1 VRTGRPRASQ
11 EAVKVEGG
19 YVFCDQFY
27 TSRQWQARERRREQ
41 WRGYKQ
47 RVRSDPD
54 KYAEH
59 VRRVRAFHQTEHG
72 KAMRKKVQQK
82 RYRRAVDEW
91 MDECHRK
98 YGALSD
104 DAIKLLI
111 LDHEVELRQMRTVL
125 RSRLMERAA

>member
-19 YVFCDQFY
+19 YVLGDQFY

-59 VRRVRAFHQTEHG
+59 RERVRAYQQTERG
-72 KAMRKKVQQK
+72 KAVQRKAERK
-82 RYRRAVDEW
+82 RYRQEVDLW
-91 MDECHRK
+91 LDECHRK